1 MNKITGH
8 LKTVCKHKYY
18 VRKYC
23 FMAGIPLRG
32 ILHDLS
38 KFSPTEF
45 IESVKYYQGYRSPI
59 DACKE
64 VNGWSKA
71 WMHHKGRNTHHYEYW
86 MDNFDKG
93 GQPIKMPFKCA
104 VEMLCDYLGAGEAYQ
119 GKNFSFTSEY
129 DWWLNKIS
137 KGITMHKDTITF
149 INTALEHLKNIEEHY
164 MNFNSSK
171 RKRKEGIK
179 LIINKEYLYHLYKNI

>member
-1 MNKITGH
+1 MNKVIGH
-8 LKTVCKHKYY
+8 LKTICKHKYY
-18 VRKYC
+18 VGKYC

-93 GQPIKMPFKCA
+93 GQPIKMPFKCV

-137 KGITMHKDTITF
+137 KGIAMHKDTITF

-179 LIINKEYLYHLYKNI
+179 LIIDKEHLYHLYENI